1 MEWLTR
7 VAGRRLE
14 EDCEA
19 TLVVEEEE
27 MASREVVSGKWFEVI
42 VNGSCATWPGSRWPE
57 VVIGVVGQLV
67 WIVGAN
73 SGR

>member
-1 MEWLTR
+1 M
-7 VAGRRLE
+7 AGRRLE

-27 MASREVVSGKWFEVI
+27 EMARREVVRGRWFEVI

-57 VVIGVVGQLV
+57 VADGVVRQLV
-67 WIVGAN
+67 WIVDAA